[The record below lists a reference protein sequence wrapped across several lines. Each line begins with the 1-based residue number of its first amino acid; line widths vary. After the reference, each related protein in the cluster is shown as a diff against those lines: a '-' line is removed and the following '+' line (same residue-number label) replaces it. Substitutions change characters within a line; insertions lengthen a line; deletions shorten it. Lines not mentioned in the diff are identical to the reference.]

1 MPNARI
7 TALRFVGKN
16 LLLDVM
22 FHRYQYGYGG
32 IKEYSMATQ
41 KRKRAILYCR
51 VSTDKGT
58 ETRVDNENVR
68 NPIALRLV
76 ACIGK
81 PDLTRLR
88 H

>member
-1 MPNARI
+1 
-7 TALRFVGKN
+7 
-16 LLLDVM
+16 
-22 FHRYQYGYGG
+22 
-32 IKEYSMATQ
+32 MATQ